1 MTEKCYNPLG
11 NEKETHYE
19 GVFQYMKKKIIAMG
33 LVVAMTLSGTQMANA
48 TSLSKARSQK
58 NEAQS
63 KLDSVN
69 SQIADIESQQSSL
82 QSEIDKVDSDLVD
95 VLVSLDLI
103 SDQIDQK
110 KVELAQ
116 AESDLAAAKEKE
128 AEQYDSMKERIR
140 YMYEN
145 GDSSFLDALVGA
157 QSFADVLNKVE
168 NFSKVYDYDRNL
180 LVEYQNTKTEV
191 ANLVTQVEEEK
202 KDLEEN
208 QATYQEQQKNLE
220 EMKAQ
225 KSSQMADFESQ
236 LAQAQSLA
244 SQYKQTVAEQ
254 NAIIAEQL
262 AAAQAVKV
270 TAGASSVASST
281 KSSST
286 SSSSSSSSSSKK
298 SDSSSS
304 NSSSNSS
311 SDSSSSDSS
320 SSSSSGSG
328 TGSAVASYGCQFV
341 GNPYVWGGESLTN
354 GADCS
359 GFVKSVYAHFGV
371 SLPHSSGALTGVG
384 RAVSTSDMQ
393 PGDIVCYS
401 GHVAIYIGGGQIVHA
416 SSPSTGIKIGPVNY
430 GKKIVAVRR
439 IF

>member
-1 MTEKCYNPLG
+1 
-11 NEKETHYE
+11 
-19 GVFQYMKKKIIAMG
+19 MKKRLLATVLAAVMII
-33 LVVAMTLSGTQMANA
+33 SGTQIAGA
-48 TSLSKARSQK
+48 TSLSQARSQK
-58 NEAQS
+58 NQAQN

-128 AEQYDSMKERIR
+128 AEQYDAMKNRIR

-145 GDSSFLDALVGA
+145 GDSSFLDAFVGA

-191 ANLVTQVEEEK
+191 ENLVTQVEEEK

-225 KSSQMADFESQ
+225 KSSQMSDFENQ

-244 SQYKQTVAEQ
+244 AQYKQTVAEQ
-254 NAIIAEQL
+254 NAIIAQKL
-262 AAAQAVKV
+262 AEAQTVKTS
-270 TAGASSVASST
+270 TAGVSNVANNN
-281 KSSST
+281 
-286 SSSSSSSSSSKK
+286 SSSSSKSESK
-298 SDSSSS
+298 KSSDSDSE
-304 NSSSNSS
+304 
-311 SDSSSSDSS
+311 SSSSDSS
-320 SSSSSGSG
+320 SSSSGSGS
-328 TGSAVASYGCQFV
+328 GSAVASYGCQFV

-359 GFVKSVYAHFGV
+359 GFVKSVYGHFGV

-430 GKKIVAVRR
+430 GKSIIAVRR

>member
-1 MTEKCYNPLG
+1 
-11 NEKETHYE
+11 
-19 GVFQYMKKKIIAMG
+19 MKKRLLATVLAAVMII
-33 LVVAMTLSGTQMANA
+33 SGTQIAGA
-48 TSLSKARSQK
+48 TSLSQARSQK
-58 NEAQS
+58 NQAQN

-128 AEQYDSMKERIR
+128 AEQYDAMKNRIR

-145 GDSSFLDALVGA
+145 GDSSFLDAFVGA

-225 KSSQMADFESQ
+225 KSSQMSDFENQ

-244 SQYKQTVAEQ
+244 AQYKQTVAEQ
-254 NAIIAEQL
+254 NAIIAQKL
-262 AAAQAVKV
+262 AEAQTVKTS
-270 TAGASSVASST
+270 TAGVSNVANNN
-281 KSSST
+281 
-286 SSSSSSSSSSKK
+286 SSSSSKSESK
-298 SDSSSS
+298 KSSDSDSE
-304 NSSSNSS
+304 
-311 SDSSSSDSS
+311 SSSSDSS
-320 SSSSSGSG
+320 SSSSGSGS
-328 TGSAVASYGCQFV
+328 GSAVASYGCQFV

-359 GFVKSVYAHFGV
+359 GFVKSVYGHFGV

-416 SSPSTGIKIGPVNY
+416 RSPSTGIKIGPVNY
-430 GKKIVAVRR
+430 GKSIIAVRR

>member
-1 MTEKCYNPLG
+1 
-11 NEKETHYE
+11 
-19 GVFQYMKKKIIAMG
+19 MKKRLLATVLAAVMVI
-33 LVVAMTLSGTQMANA
+33 SGTQIAGA
-48 TSLSKARSQK
+48 TSLSQARSQK
-58 NEAQS
+58 NQAQN

-128 AEQYDSMKERIR
+128 AEQYDAMKNRIR

-145 GDSSFLDALVGA
+145 GDSSFLDAFVGA

-225 KSSQMADFESQ
+225 KSSQMSDFENQ

-244 SQYKQTVAEQ
+244 AQYKQTVAEQ
-254 NAIIAEQL
+254 NAIIAQKL
-262 AAAQAVKV
+262 AEAQTVKTS
-270 TAGASSVASST
+270 TAGVSNVANNN
-281 KSSST
+281 
-286 SSSSSSSSSSKK
+286 SSSSSKSESK
-298 SDSSSS
+298 KSSDSDSE
-304 NSSSNSS
+304 
-311 SDSSSSDSS
+311 SSSSDSS
-320 SSSSSGSG
+320 SSSSGSGS
-328 TGSAVASYGCQFV
+328 GSAVASYGCQFV

-359 GFVKSVYAHFGV
+359 GFVKSVYGHFGV

-430 GKKIVAVRR
+430 GKSIIAVRR

>member
-1 MTEKCYNPLG
+1 
-11 NEKETHYE
+11 
-19 GVFQYMKKKIIAMG
+19 MKKRLLATVLAAVMII
-33 LVVAMTLSGTQMANA
+33 SGTQIAGA
-48 TSLSKARSQK
+48 RCLSQARSQK
-58 NEAQS
+58 NQAQN

-128 AEQYDSMKERIR
+128 AEQYDAMKNRIR

-145 GDSSFLDALVGA
+145 GDSSFLDAFVGA

-225 KSSQMADFESQ
+225 KSSQMSDFENQ

-244 SQYKQTVAEQ
+244 AQYKQTVAEQ
-254 NAIIAEQL
+254 NAIIAQKL
-262 AAAQAVKV
+262 AEAQTVKTS
-270 TAGASSVASST
+270 TAGVSNVANNN
-281 KSSST
+281 
-286 SSSSSSSSSSKK
+286 SSSSSKSESK
-298 SDSSSS
+298 KSSDSDSE
-304 NSSSNSS
+304 
-311 SDSSSSDSS
+311 SSSSDSS
-320 SSSSSGSG
+320 SSSSGSGS
-328 TGSAVASYGCQFV
+328 GSAVASYGCQFV

-359 GFVKSVYAHFGV
+359 GFVKSEYGHFGV

-430 GKKIVAVRR
+430 GKSIIAVRR

>member
-1 MTEKCYNPLG
+1 
-11 NEKETHYE
+11 
-19 GVFQYMKKKIIAMG
+19 MKKKIIALG
-33 LVVAMTLSGTQMANA
+33 LVVAMALSGTQVAGA
-48 TSLSKARSQK
+48 TTLSKAKSQK
-58 NEAQS
+58 NEAQN
-63 KLDSVN
+63 KLNSVN
-69 SQIADIESQQSSL
+69 SQIQDIESQQSSL

-103 SDQIDQK
+103 SDQIEQK

-116 AESDLAAAKEKE
+116 AEADLKAAKEKE
-128 AEQYDSMKERIR
+128 AEQYSSMKERIR

-191 ANLVTQVEEEK
+191 ANLVTQVADEK
-202 KDLEEN
+202 AELEEN
-208 QATYQEQQKNLE
+208 QATYQEQQQQLE
-220 EMKAQ
+220 TMKAE
-225 KSSQMADFESQ
+225 KSSQMADFENQ

-244 SQYKQTVAEQ
+244 AQYKQTVAEQ
-254 NAIIAEQL
+254 NAIITEQL
-262 AAAQAVKV
+262 AAAQTVKV
-270 TAGASSVASST
+270 TAGASSVANT
-281 KSSST
+281 KSN
-286 SSSSSSSSSSKK
+286 
-298 SDSSSS
+298 SSSS
-304 NSSSNSS
+304 NSS
-311 SDSSSSDSS
+311 DSSSSS

-359 GFVKSVYAHFGV
+359 GFVKSVYANFGV

-384 RAVSTSDMQ
+384 RAVSASDMQ

-430 GKKIVAVRR
+430 GKSIVAVRR

>member
-1 MTEKCYNPLG
+1 
-11 NEKETHYE
+11 
-19 GVFQYMKKKIIAMG
+19 MKKRLLATVLAAVMII
-33 LVVAMTLSGTQMANA
+33 SGTQIAGA
-48 TSLSKARSQK
+48 TSLSQARSQK
-58 NEAQS
+58 NQAQN

-128 AEQYDSMKERIR
+128 AEQYDAMKNRIR

-145 GDSSFLDALVGA
+145 GDSSFLDAFVGA

-225 KSSQMADFESQ
+225 KSSQMSDFENQ

-244 SQYKQTVAEQ
+244 AQYKQTVAEQ
-254 NAIIAEQL
+254 NAIIAQKL
-262 AAAQAVKV
+262 AEAQTVKTS
-270 TAGASSVASST
+270 TAGVSNVANNN
-281 KSSST
+281 
-286 SSSSSSSSSSKK
+286 SSSSSKSESK
-298 SDSSSS
+298 KSSDSDSE
-304 NSSSNSS
+304 
-311 SDSSSSDSS
+311 SSSSDSS
-320 SSSSSGSG
+320 SSSSGSGS
-328 TGSAVASYGCQFV
+328 GSAVASYGCQFV

-359 GFVKSVYAHFGV
+359 GFVKSVYGHFGV

-416 SSPSTGIKIGPVNY
+416 SSPSTGIKLGPVNY
-430 GKKIVAVRR
+430 GKAIIAVRNTTALPMQTAS
-439 IF
+439 

>member
-1 MTEKCYNPLG
+1 
-11 NEKETHYE
+11 
-19 GVFQYMKKKIIAMG
+19 MKKRLLATVLAAVMII
-33 LVVAMTLSGTQMANA
+33 SGTQIAGA
-48 TSLSKARSQK
+48 TSLSQARSQK
-58 NEAQS
+58 NQAQN

-82 QSEIDKVDSDLVD
+82 QAEIDKVDSDLVD

-128 AEQYDSMKERIR
+128 AEQYDAMKNRIR

-225 KSSQMADFESQ
+225 KSSQMSDFENQ

-244 SQYKQTVAEQ
+244 AQYKQTVAEQ
-254 NAIIAEQL
+254 NAIIAQKL
-262 AAAQAVKV
+262 AEAQTVKTS
-270 TAGASSVASST
+270 TAGVSNVANNN
-281 KSSST
+281 
-286 SSSSSSSSSSKK
+286 SSSSSKSSSK
-298 SDSSSS
+298 SESKKSSDSDSENS
-304 NSSSNSS
+304 NSG
-311 SDSSSSDSS
+311 SSSSDSS
-320 SSSSSGSG
+320 SSSSGSGSG
-328 TGSAVASYGCQFV
+328 SAVESYGCQFV

-430 GKKIVAVRR
+430 GKSIIAVRR

>member
-1 MTEKCYNPLG
+1 
-11 NEKETHYE
+11 
-19 GVFQYMKKKIIAMG
+19 MKKRLLATVLAAVMII
-33 LVVAMTLSGTQMANA
+33 SGTQIAGA
-48 TSLSKARSQK
+48 TSLSQARSQK
-58 NEAQS
+58 NQAQN

-128 AEQYDSMKERIR
+128 AEQYDAMKNRIR

-145 GDSSFLDALVGA
+145 GDSSFLDAFVGA

-225 KSSQMADFESQ
+225 KSSQMSDFENQ

-244 SQYKQTVAEQ
+244 AQYKQTVAEQ
-254 NAIIAEQL
+254 NAIIAQKL
-262 AAAQAVKV
+262 AEAQTVKTS
-270 TAGASSVASST
+270 TAGVSNVANNN
-281 KSSST
+281 
-286 SSSSSSSSSSKK
+286 SSSSSKSESK
-298 SDSSSS
+298 KSSDSDSE
-304 NSSSNSS
+304 
-311 SDSSSSDSS
+311 SSSSDSS
-320 SSSSSGSG
+320 SSSSGSGS
-328 TGSAVASYGCQFV
+328 GSAVASYGCQFV

-359 GFVKSVYAHFGV
+359 GFVKSVYGHFGV

-430 GKKIVAVRR
+430 GKSIIAGRR

>member
-1 MTEKCYNPLG
+1 
-11 NEKETHYE
+11 
-19 GVFQYMKKKIIAMG
+19 MKKRLLATVLAAVMII
-33 LVVAMTLSGTQMANA
+33 SGTQIAGA
-48 TSLSKARSQK
+48 TSLPQARSQK
-58 NEAQS
+58 NQAQN
-63 KLDSVN
+63 KLNSVN

-82 QSEIDKVDSDLVD
+82 QAEIDKVDSDLVD

-110 KVELAQ
+110 KVELAH

-128 AEQYDSMKERIR
+128 AEQYDAMKNRIR

-145 GDSSFLDALVGA
+145 GDSSFLDAFVGA

-225 KSSQMADFESQ
+225 KSSQMSDFENQ

-244 SQYKQTVAEQ
+244 AQYKQTVAEQ
-254 NAIIAEQL
+254 NAIIAQKL
-262 AAAQAVKV
+262 AETQTVKAS
-270 TAGASSVASST
+270 TAGVSNVASN
-281 KSSST
+281 SSSG
-286 SSSSSSSSSSKK
+286 SSSKSESKK
-298 SDSSSS
+298 SDSG
-304 NSSSNSS
+304 NSDSG
-311 SDSSSSDSS
+311 SSSSD
-320 SSSSSGSG
+320 SSSSGSG
-328 TGSAVASYGCQFV
+328 TGSSVASYGCQFV

-430 GKKIVAVRR
+430 GKSIVAVRR

>member
-1 MTEKCYNPLG
+1 
-11 NEKETHYE
+11 
-19 GVFQYMKKKIIAMG
+19 MKKRLLATVLAAVMII
-33 LVVAMTLSGTQMANA
+33 SGTQIAGA
-48 TSLSKARSQK
+48 TSLSQARSQK
-58 NEAQS
+58 NQAQN

-116 AESDLAAAKEKE
+116 AESDLAAAKDKE
-128 AEQYDSMKERIR
+128 AEQYDAMKNRIR

-145 GDSSFLDALVGA
+145 GDSSFLDAFVGA

-225 KSSQMADFESQ
+225 KSSQMSDFENQ

-244 SQYKQTVAEQ
+244 AQYKQTVAEQ
-254 NAIIAEQL
+254 NAIIAQKL
-262 AAAQAVKV
+262 AEAQTVKTS
-270 TAGASSVASST
+270 TAGVSNVANNN
-281 KSSST
+281 
-286 SSSSSSSSSSKK
+286 SSSSSKSESK
-298 SDSSSS
+298 KSSDSDSE
-304 NSSSNSS
+304 
-311 SDSSSSDSS
+311 SSSSDSS
-320 SSSSSGSG
+320 SSSSGSGS
-328 TGSAVASYGCQFV
+328 GSAVASYGCQFV

-359 GFVKSVYAHFGV
+359 GFVKSVYGHFGV

-430 GKKIVAVRR
+430 GKSIIAVRR

>member
-1 MTEKCYNPLG
+1 
-11 NEKETHYE
+11 
-19 GVFQYMKKKIIAMG
+19 MKKRLLATVLAAVMII
-33 LVVAMTLSGTQMANA
+33 SGTQIAGA
-48 TSLSKARSQK
+48 TSLSQARSQK
-58 NEAQS
+58 NQAQN

-128 AEQYDSMKERIR
+128 AEQYDAMKNRIR

-145 GDSSFLDALVGA
+145 GDSSFLDAFVGA

-225 KSSQMADFESQ
+225 KSSQMSDFENQ

-244 SQYKQTVAEQ
+244 AQYKQTVAEQ
-254 NAIIAEQL
+254 NAIIAQKL
-262 AAAQAVKV
+262 AEAQTVKTS
-270 TAGASSVASST
+270 TAGVSNVANNN
-281 KSSST
+281 
-286 SSSSSSSSSSKK
+286 SSSSSKSESK
-298 SDSSSS
+298 KSSDSDSE
-304 NSSSNSS
+304 
-311 SDSSSSDSS
+311 SSSSDSS
-320 SSSSSGSG
+320 SSSSGSGS
-328 TGSAVASYGCQFV
+328 GSAVASYGCQFV

-359 GFVKSVYAHFGV
+359 GFVKSVYGHFGV

-401 GHVAIYIGGGQIVHA
+401 GHVAIYIGGGHIHRYQDRTCKLRKIHYC
-416 SSPSTGIKIGPVNY
+416 SS
-430 GKKIVAVRR
+430 
-439 IF
+439 

>member
-1 MTEKCYNPLG
+1 
-11 NEKETHYE
+11 
-19 GVFQYMKKKIIAMG
+19 MKKRLLATVLAAVMII
-33 LVVAMTLSGTQMANA
+33 SGTQIAGA
-48 TSLSKARSQK
+48 TSLSQARSQK
-58 NEAQS
+58 NQAQN

-82 QSEIDKVDSDLVD
+82 QAEIDKVDSDLVD

-128 AEQYDSMKERIR
+128 AEQYDAMKNRIR

-157 QSFADVLNKVE
+157 QNFADVLNKVE

-225 KSSQMADFESQ
+225 KSSQMSDFENQ

-244 SQYKQTVAEQ
+244 AQYKQTVAEQ
-254 NAIIAEQL
+254 NAIIAQKL
-262 AAAQAVKV
+262 AEAQTVKAS
-270 TAGASSVASST
+270 TAGVSNVASNN
-281 KSSST
+281 
-286 SSSSSSSSSSKK
+286 SSSSSKSSSK
-298 SDSSSS
+298 SESKKSS
-304 NSSSNSS
+304 NSDSGNSDS
-311 SDSSSSDSS
+311 GSSSSD

-430 GKKIVAVRR
+430 GKSIVAVRR

>member
-1 MTEKCYNPLG
+1 
-11 NEKETHYE
+11 
-19 GVFQYMKKKIIAMG
+19 MKKRLLATVLAAVMII
-33 LVVAMTLSGTQMANA
+33 SGTQIAGA
-48 TSLSKARSQK
+48 TSLSQARSQK
-58 NEAQS
+58 NQAQN

-128 AEQYDSMKERIR
+128 AEQYDAMKNRIR

-145 GDSSFLDALVGA
+145 GDSSFLDAFVGA

-225 KSSQMADFESQ
+225 KSSQMSDFENQ

-244 SQYKQTVAEQ
+244 AQYKQTVAEQ
-254 NAIIAEQL
+254 NAIIAQKL
-262 AAAQAVKV
+262 AEAQTVKTS
-270 TAGASSVASST
+270 TAGVSNVANNN
-281 KSSST
+281 
-286 SSSSSSSSSSKK
+286 SSSSSKSESK
-298 SDSSSS
+298 KSSDSDSE
-304 NSSSNSS
+304 
-311 SDSSSSDSS
+311 SSSSDSS
-320 SSSSSGSG
+320 SSSSGSGS
-328 TGSAVASYGCQFV
+328 GSAVASYGCQFV

-359 GFVKSVYAHFGV
+359 GFVKSVYGHFGV
-371 SLPHSSGALTGVG
+371 SLPHSAGALTGVG

-430 GKKIVAVRR
+430 GKSIIAVRR

>member
-1 MTEKCYNPLG
+1 
-11 NEKETHYE
+11 
-19 GVFQYMKKKIIAMG
+19 MKKKIIAMG
-33 LVVAMTLSGTQMANA
+33 LVVAMALSGTQMANA

-58 NEAQS
+58 NEAQN

-157 QSFADVLNKVE
+157 QNFADVLNKVE

-225 KSSQMADFESQ
+225 KSSQMENFESQ

-262 AAAQAVKV
+262 AAAQTVKV
-270 TAGASSVASST
+270 TAGASNVASST
-281 KSSST
+281 KSN
-286 SSSSSSSSSSKK
+286 SSSSSSKK
-298 SDSSSS
+298 SDSS
-304 NSSSNSS
+304 
-311 SDSSSSDSS
+311 DSG

-328 TGSAVASYGCQFV
+328 TGSLVAGYGCQFV

-430 GKKIVAVRR
+430 GKSIVAVRR

>member
-1 MTEKCYNPLG
+1 
-11 NEKETHYE
+11 
-19 GVFQYMKKKIIAMG
+19 MKKKIIAMG
-33 LVVAMTLSGTQMANA
+33 LVIAMALSGTQMANA
-48 TSLSKARSQK
+48 TNLSKARSQK
-58 NEAQS
+58 NEAQN

-69 SQIADIESQQSSL
+69 SQIQDIESQQSSL

-116 AESDLAAAKEKE
+116 AEADLAAAKEKE
-128 AEQYDSMKERIR
+128 ADQYNSMKERIR

-157 QSFADVLNKVE
+157 QNFADVLNKVE

-202 KDLEEN
+202 KDLEAN
-208 QATYQEQQKNLE
+208 QATYQEQQNNLE
-220 EMKAQ
+220 AMKAQ

-236 LAQAQSLA
+236 LAQAQNLA
-244 SQYKQTVAEQ
+244 AQYKQTVAEQ
-254 NAIIAEQL
+254 NAIIAQQL
-262 AAAQAVKV
+262 AAAQTVNV
-270 TAGASSVASST
+270 TAGASNVAST
-281 KSSST
+281 KSNKT
-286 SSSSSSSSSSKK
+286 SSGNK
-298 SDSSSS
+298 SNNTNSGSASSS
-304 NSSSNSS
+304 NSSSSS
-311 SDSSSSDSS
+311 SVSSA
-320 SSSSSGSG
+320 SG
-328 TGSAVASYGCQFV
+328 TGSSVASYGCQFV

-384 RAVSTSDMQ
+384 RAVSSSDMQ

-416 SSPSTGIKIGPVNY
+416 SSPSTGIKIGPVSY
-430 GKKIVAVRR
+430 GKAIVAVRR

>member
-1 MTEKCYNPLG
+1 
-11 NEKETHYE
+11 
-19 GVFQYMKKKIIAMG
+19 MKKRLLATVLAAVMVI
-33 LVVAMTLSGTQMANA
+33 SGTQIAGA
-48 TSLSKARSQK
+48 TSISQARSQK
-58 NEAQS
+58 NQAQN

-128 AEQYDSMKERIR
+128 AEQYDAMKNRIR

-145 GDSSFLDALVGA
+145 GDSSFLDAFVGA

-225 KSSQMADFESQ
+225 KSSQMSDFENQ

-244 SQYKQTVAEQ
+244 AQYKQTVAEQ
-254 NAIIAEQL
+254 NAIIAQKL
-262 AAAQAVKV
+262 AEAQTVKTS
-270 TAGASSVASST
+270 TAGVSNVANNN
-281 KSSST
+281 
-286 SSSSSSSSSSKK
+286 SSSSSKSESK
-298 SDSSSS
+298 KSSDSDSE
-304 NSSSNSS
+304 
-311 SDSSSSDSS
+311 SSSSDSS
-320 SSSSSGSG
+320 SSSSGSGS
-328 TGSAVASYGCQFV
+328 GSAVASYGCQFV

-359 GFVKSVYAHFGV
+359 GFVKSVYGHFGV

-430 GKKIVAVRR
+430 GKSIIAVRR

>member
-1 MTEKCYNPLG
+1 
-11 NEKETHYE
+11 
-19 GVFQYMKKKIIAMG
+19 MKKRLLATVLAAVMII
-33 LVVAMTLSGTQMANA
+33 SGTQIAGA
-48 TSLSKARSQK
+48 TSLSQARSQK
-58 NEAQS
+58 NQAQN
-63 KLDSVN
+63 KLNSVN

-82 QSEIDKVDSDLVD
+82 QAEIDKVDSDLVD

-128 AEQYDSMKERIR
+128 AEQYDAMKNRIR

-145 GDSSFLDALVGA
+145 GDSSFLDAFVGA

-225 KSSQMADFESQ
+225 KSSQMSDFENQ
-236 LAQAQSLA
+236 LAQAQNLA
-244 SQYKQTVAEQ
+244 AQYKQTVAEQ
-254 NAIIAEQL
+254 NAIIAQKLTETQT
-262 AAAQAVKV
+262 VKAS
-270 TAGASSVASST
+270 TAGVSNVASN
-281 KSSST
+281 SSSG
-286 SSSSSSSSSSKK
+286 SSSKSESKK
-298 SDSSSS
+298 SDSG
-304 NSSSNSS
+304 NSDSG
-311 SDSSSSDSS
+311 SSSSD
-320 SSSSSGSG
+320 SSSSGSG
-328 TGSAVASYGCQFV
+328 TGSSVASYGCQFV

-416 SSPSTGIKIGPVNY
+416 SSPSTGIKIGSVNY
-430 GKKIVAVRR
+430 GKSIVAVRR

>member
-1 MTEKCYNPLG
+1 
-11 NEKETHYE
+11 
-19 GVFQYMKKKIIAMG
+19 MKKRLLATVLAAVMII
-33 LVVAMTLSGTQMANA
+33 SGTQIAGA
-48 TSLSKARSQK
+48 TSLSQARSQK
-58 NEAQS
+58 NQAQS

-82 QSEIDKVDSDLVD
+82 QAEIDKVDSDLVD

-128 AEQYDSMKERIR
+128 AEQYDAMKNRIR

-225 KSSQMADFESQ
+225 KSSQMSDFENQ

-244 SQYKQTVAEQ
+244 AQYKQTVAEQ
-254 NAIIAEQL
+254 NAIIAQKL
-262 AAAQAVKV
+262 AEAQTVKTS
-270 TAGASSVASST
+270 TAGVSNVANNN
-281 KSSST
+281 
-286 SSSSSSSSSSKK
+286 SSSSSKSSSK
-298 SDSSSS
+298 SESKKSSDSDSG
-304 NSSSNSS
+304 NSDSG
-311 SDSSSSDSS
+311 SSSSDSS
-320 SSSSSGSG
+320 SSGSGS
-328 TGSAVASYGCQFV
+328 GSAVASYGCQFV

-371 SLPHSSGALTGVG
+371 SLPHNSGALTGVG

-430 GKKIVAVRR
+430 GKPIIAVRR

>member
-1 MTEKCYNPLG
+1 
-11 NEKETHYE
+11 
-19 GVFQYMKKKIIAMG
+19 MKKRLLATVLAAVMII
-33 LVVAMTLSGTQMANA
+33 SGTQIAGA
-48 TSLSKARSQK
+48 TSLSQARSQK
-58 NEAQS
+58 NQAQN
-63 KLDSVN
+63 KLNSVN

-82 QSEIDKVDSDLVD
+82 QAEIDKVDSDLVD

-128 AEQYDSMKERIR
+128 AEQYDAMKNRIR

-145 GDSSFLDALVGA
+145 GDSSFLDAFVGA

-225 KSSQMADFESQ
+225 KSSQMSDFENQ
-236 LAQAQSLA
+236 LAQAQNLA
-244 SQYKQTVAEQ
+244 AQYKQTVAEQ
-254 NAIIAEQL
+254 NAIIAQKL
-262 AAAQAVKV
+262 AETQTVKAS
-270 TAGASSVASST
+270 TAGVSNVA
-281 KSSST
+281 
-286 SSSSSSSSSSKK
+286 
-298 SDSSSS
+298 S
-304 NSSSNSS
+304 NSSSG
-311 SDSSSSDSS
+311 S

-328 TGSAVASYGCQFV
+328 TGSSVASYGCQFV

-430 GKKIVAVRR
+430 GKSIVAVRR

>member
-1 MTEKCYNPLG
+1 
-11 NEKETHYE
+11 
-19 GVFQYMKKKIIAMG
+19 MKKRLLATVLAAVMII
-33 LVVAMTLSGTQMANA
+33 SGTQIAGA
-48 TSLSKARSQK
+48 TSLSQARSQK
-58 NEAQS
+58 NQAQN

-82 QSEIDKVDSDLVD
+82 QSEIVD

-128 AEQYDSMKERIR
+128 AEQYDAMKNRIR

-145 GDSSFLDALVGA
+145 GDSSFLDAFVGA

-225 KSSQMADFESQ
+225 KSSQMSDFENQ

-244 SQYKQTVAEQ
+244 AQYKQTVAEQ
-254 NAIIAEQL
+254 NAIIAQKL
-262 AAAQAVKV
+262 AEAQTVKTS
-270 TAGASSVASST
+270 TAGVSNVANNN
-281 KSSST
+281 
-286 SSSSSSSSSSKK
+286 SSSSSKSESK
-298 SDSSSS
+298 KSSDSDSE
-304 NSSSNSS
+304 
-311 SDSSSSDSS
+311 SSSSDSS
-320 SSSSSGSG
+320 SSSSGSGS
-328 TGSAVASYGCQFV
+328 GSAVASYGCQFV

-359 GFVKSVYAHFGV
+359 GFVKSVYGHFGV

-430 GKKIVAVRR
+430 GKSIIAVRR

>member
-1 MTEKCYNPLG
+1 
-11 NEKETHYE
+11 
-19 GVFQYMKKKIIAMG
+19 MKKKLLATVLAAVMII
-33 LVVAMTLSGTQMANA
+33 SGTQIAGA
-48 TSLSKARSQK
+48 TSLSQARSQK
-58 NEAQS
+58 NQAQN
-63 KLDSVN
+63 KLNSVN

-82 QSEIDKVDSDLVD
+82 QAEIDKVDSDLVD

-128 AEQYDSMKERIR
+128 AEQYDAMKNRIR

-145 GDSSFLDALVGA
+145 GDSSFLDAFVGA

-225 KSSQMADFESQ
+225 KSSQMSDFENQ

-244 SQYKQTVAEQ
+244 AQYKQTVAEQ
-254 NAIIAEQL
+254 NAIIAQKL
-262 AAAQAVKV
+262 AETQTVKAS
-270 TAGASSVASST
+270 TAGVSNVASN
-281 KSSST
+281 SSSG
-286 SSSSSSSSSSKK
+286 SSSKSESKK
-298 SDSSSS
+298 SDSDSG
-304 NSSSNSS
+304 NSDSG
-311 SDSSSSDSS
+311 SSSSD
-320 SSSSSGSG
+320 SSSSGSG

-430 GKKIVAVRR
+430 GKSIVAVRR

>member
-1 MTEKCYNPLG
+1 
-11 NEKETHYE
+11 
-19 GVFQYMKKKIIAMG
+19 MKKRLLATVLAAVMII
-33 LVVAMTLSGTQMANA
+33 SGTQIAGA
-48 TSLSKARSQK
+48 TSLSQARSQK
-58 NEAQS
+58 NQAQN

-128 AEQYDSMKERIR
+128 AEQYDAMKNRIR

-145 GDSSFLDALVGA
+145 GDSSFLDAFVGA

-225 KSSQMADFESQ
+225 KSSQMSDFENQ

-244 SQYKQTVAEQ
+244 AQYKQTVAEQ
-254 NAIIAEQL
+254 NAIIAQKL
-262 AAAQAVKV
+262 AEAQTVKTS
-270 TAGASSVASST
+270 TAGVSNVANNN
-281 KSSST
+281 
-286 SSSSSSSSSSKK
+286 SSSSSKSESK
-298 SDSSSS
+298 KSSDSDSE
-304 NSSSNSS
+304 
-311 SDSSSSDSS
+311 SSSSDSS
-320 SSSSSGSG
+320 SSSS
-328 TGSAVASYGCQFV
+328 GSAVASYGCQFV

-359 GFVKSVYAHFGV
+359 GFVKSVYGHFGV

-430 GKKIVAVRR
+430 GKSIIAVRR

>member
-1 MTEKCYNPLG
+1 
-11 NEKETHYE
+11 
-19 GVFQYMKKKIIAMG
+19 MKKRLLATVLAAVMII
-33 LVVAMTLSGTQMANA
+33 SGTQIAGA
-48 TSLSKARSQK
+48 TSLSQARSQK
-58 NEAQS
+58 NQAQN

-128 AEQYDSMKERIR
+128 AEQYDAMKNRIR
-140 YMYEN
+140 YMYES
-145 GDSSFLDALVGA
+145 GDSSFLDAFVGA

-225 KSSQMADFESQ
+225 KSSQMSDFENQ

-244 SQYKQTVAEQ
+244 AQYKQTVAEQ
-254 NAIIAEQL
+254 NAIIAQKL
-262 AAAQAVKV
+262 AEAQTVKTS
-270 TAGASSVASST
+270 TAGVSNVANNN
-281 KSSST
+281 
-286 SSSSSSSSSSKK
+286 SSSSSKSESK
-298 SDSSSS
+298 KSSDSDSE
-304 NSSSNSS
+304 
-311 SDSSSSDSS
+311 SSSSDSS
-320 SSSSSGSG
+320 SSSSGSGS
-328 TGSAVASYGCQFV
+328 GSAVASYGCQFV

-359 GFVKSVYAHFGV
+359 GFVKSVYGHFGV

-430 GKKIVAVRR
+430 GKSIIAVRR

>member
-1 MTEKCYNPLG
+1 
-11 NEKETHYE
+11 
-19 GVFQYMKKKIIAMG
+19 MKKRLLATVLAAVMII
-33 LVVAMTLSGTQMANA
+33 SGTQIAGA
-48 TSLSKARSQK
+48 TSLSQARSQK
-58 NEAQS
+58 NQAQN

-82 QSEIDKVDSDLVD
+82 QSEIDKVDSELVD

-128 AEQYDSMKERIR
+128 AEQYDAMKNRIR

-145 GDSSFLDALVGA
+145 GDSSFLDAFVGA

-225 KSSQMADFESQ
+225 KSSQMSDFENQ

-244 SQYKQTVAEQ
+244 AQYKQTVAEQ
-254 NAIIAEQL
+254 NAIIAQKL
-262 AAAQAVKV
+262 AEAQTVKTS
-270 TAGASSVASST
+270 TAGVSNVANNN
-281 KSSST
+281 
-286 SSSSSSSSSSKK
+286 SSSSSKSESK
-298 SDSSSS
+298 KSSDSDSE
-304 NSSSNSS
+304 
-311 SDSSSSDSS
+311 SSSSDSS
-320 SSSSSGSG
+320 SSSSGSGS
-328 TGSAVASYGCQFV
+328 GSAVASYGCQFV

-359 GFVKSVYAHFGV
+359 GFVKSVYGHFGV

-430 GKKIVAVRR
+430 GKSIIAVRR

>member
-1 MTEKCYNPLG
+1 
-11 NEKETHYE
+11 
-19 GVFQYMKKKIIAMG
+19 MKKRLLATVLAAVMII
-33 LVVAMTLSGTQMANA
+33 SGTQIAGA
-48 TSLSKARSQK
+48 TSLSQARSQK
-58 NEAQS
+58 NQAQN

-128 AEQYDSMKERIR
+128 AEQYDAMKNRIR

-145 GDSSFLDALVGA
+145 GDSSFLDAFVGA

-225 KSSQMADFESQ
+225 KSSQMSDFENQ

-244 SQYKQTVAEQ
+244 AQYKQTVAEQ
-254 NAIIAEQL
+254 NAIIAQKL
-262 AAAQAVKV
+262 AEAQTVKTS
-270 TAGASSVASST
+270 TAGVSNVANNN
-281 KSSST
+281 
-286 SSSSSSSSSSKK
+286 SSSSSKSESK
-298 SDSSSS
+298 KSSDSDSE
-304 NSSSNSS
+304 
-311 SDSSSSDSS
+311 SSSSDSS
-320 SSSSSGSG
+320 SSSSGSGSG
-328 TGSAVASYGCQFV
+328 SVVASYGCQFV

-359 GFVKSVYAHFGV
+359 GFVKSVYGHFGV

-430 GKKIVAVRR
+430 GKSIIAVRR

>member
-1 MTEKCYNPLG
+1 
-11 NEKETHYE
+11 
-19 GVFQYMKKKIIAMG
+19 MKKRLLATVLAAVMII
-33 LVVAMTLSGTQMANA
+33 SGIQIAGA
-48 TSLSKARSQK
+48 TSLSQARSQK
-58 NEAQS
+58 NQAQN
-63 KLDSVN
+63 KLNSVN

-82 QSEIDKVDSDLVD
+82 QAEIDKVDSDLVD

-128 AEQYDSMKERIR
+128 AEQYDAMKNRIR

-145 GDSSFLDALVGA
+145 GDSSFLDAFVGA

-225 KSSQMADFESQ
+225 KSSQMSDFENQ
-236 LAQAQSLA
+236 LAQAQNLA
-244 SQYKQTVAEQ
+244 AQYKQTVAEQ
-254 NAIIAEQL
+254 NAIIAQKLTETQT
-262 AAAQAVKV
+262 VKAS
-270 TAGASSVASST
+270 TAGVSNVASN
-281 KSSST
+281 SSSG
-286 SSSSSSSSSSKK
+286 SSSKSESKK
-298 SDSSSS
+298 SDSG
-304 NSSSNSS
+304 NSDSG
-311 SDSSSSDSS
+311 SSSSD
-320 SSSSSGSG
+320 SSSSGSG
-328 TGSAVASYGCQFV
+328 TGSSVASYGCQFV

-430 GKKIVAVRR
+430 GKSIVAVRR

>member
-1 MTEKCYNPLG
+1 
-11 NEKETHYE
+11 
-19 GVFQYMKKKIIAMG
+19 MKKRLLATVLAAVMII
-33 LVVAMTLSGTQMANA
+33 SGTQIAGA
-48 TSLSKARSQK
+48 TSLSQARSQK
-58 NEAQS
+58 NQAQN

-128 AEQYDSMKERIR
+128 AEQYDAMKNRIR

-145 GDSSFLDALVGA
+145 GDSSFLDAFVGA

-225 KSSQMADFESQ
+225 KSSQMSDFENQ

-244 SQYKQTVAEQ
+244 AQYKQTVAEQ
-254 NAIIAEQL
+254 NAIIAQKL
-262 AAAQAVKV
+262 AEAQTVKTS
-270 TAGASSVASST
+270 TAGVSNVANNN
-281 KSSST
+281 
-286 SSSSSSSSSSKK
+286 SSSSSKSESKK
-298 SDSSSS
+298 S
-304 NSSSNSS
+304 
-311 SDSSSSDSS
+311 
-320 SSSSSGSG
+320 
-328 TGSAVASYGCQFV
+328 
-341 GNPYVWGGESLTN
+341 
-354 GADCS
+354 
-359 GFVKSVYAHFGV
+359 
-371 SLPHSSGALTGVG
+371 
-384 RAVSTSDMQ
+384 
-393 PGDIVCYS
+393 
-401 GHVAIYIGGGQIVHA
+401 
-416 SSPSTGIKIGPVNY
+416 
-430 GKKIVAVRR
+430 
-439 IF
+439 

>member
-1 MTEKCYNPLG
+1 
-11 NEKETHYE
+11 
-19 GVFQYMKKKIIAMG
+19 MKKRLLATVLAAVMII
-33 LVVAMTLSGTQMANA
+33 SGTQIAGA
-48 TSLSKARSQK
+48 TSLSQARSQK
-58 NEAQS
+58 NQAQN

-128 AEQYDSMKERIR
+128 AEQYDAMKNRIR

-145 GDSSFLDALVGA
+145 GDSSFLDAFVGA

-191 ANLVTQVEEEK
+191 ANLVTQVEVEK

-225 KSSQMADFESQ
+225 KSSQMSDFENQ

-244 SQYKQTVAEQ
+244 AQYKQTVAEQ
-254 NAIIAEQL
+254 NAIIAQKL
-262 AAAQAVKV
+262 AEAQTVKTS
-270 TAGASSVASST
+270 TAGVSNVANNN
-281 KSSST
+281 
-286 SSSSSSSSSSKK
+286 SSSSSKSESK
-298 SDSSSS
+298 KSSDSDSE
-304 NSSSNSS
+304 
-311 SDSSSSDSS
+311 SSSSDSS
-320 SSSSSGSG
+320 SSSSGSGS
-328 TGSAVASYGCQFV
+328 GSAVASYGCQFV

-359 GFVKSVYAHFGV
+359 GFVKSVYGHFGV

-430 GKKIVAVRR
+430 GKSIIAVRR

>member
-1 MTEKCYNPLG
+1 
-11 NEKETHYE
+11 
-19 GVFQYMKKKIIAMG
+19 MKKRLLATVLAAVMII
-33 LVVAMTLSGTQMANA
+33 SGTQIAGA
-48 TSLSKARSQK
+48 TSLSQARSQK
-58 NEAQS
+58 NQAQN

-128 AEQYDSMKERIR
+128 AEQYDAMKNRIR

-145 GDSSFLDALVGA
+145 GDSSFLDAFVGA

-225 KSSQMADFESQ
+225 KSSQMSDFENQ

-244 SQYKQTVAEQ
+244 AQYKQTVAEQ
-254 NAIIAEQL
+254 NAIIAQKL
-262 AAAQAVKV
+262 AEAQTVKTS
-270 TAGASSVASST
+270 TAGVSNVANN
-281 KSSST
+281 
-286 SSSSSSSSSSKK
+286 SSSSSSKSESK
-298 SDSSSS
+298 KSSDSDSE
-304 NSSSNSS
+304 
-311 SDSSSSDSS
+311 SSSSDSS
-320 SSSSSGSG
+320 SSSSGSGS
-328 TGSAVASYGCQFV
+328 GSAVASYGCQFV

-359 GFVKSVYAHFGV
+359 GFVKSVYGHFGV

-430 GKKIVAVRR
+430 GKSIIAVRR

>member
-1 MTEKCYNPLG
+1 
-11 NEKETHYE
+11 
-19 GVFQYMKKKIIAMG
+19 MKKRLLATVLAAVMII
-33 LVVAMTLSGTQMANA
+33 SGTQIAGA
-48 TSLSKARSQK
+48 TSLSQARSQK
-58 NEAQS
+58 NQAQN
-63 KLDSVN
+63 KLNSVN

-82 QSEIDKVDSDLVD
+82 QAEIDKVDSDLVD

-128 AEQYDSMKERIR
+128 AEQYDAMKNRIR

-145 GDSSFLDALVGA
+145 GDSSFLDAFVGA

-225 KSSQMADFESQ
+225 KSSQMSDFENQ

-244 SQYKQTVAEQ
+244 AQYKQTVAEQ
-254 NAIIAEQL
+254 NAIIAQKLTETQT
-262 AAAQAVKV
+262 VKAS
-270 TAGASSVASST
+270 TAGVSNVASN
-281 KSSST
+281 SSSG
-286 SSSSSSSSSSKK
+286 SSSKSESKK
-298 SDSSSS
+298 SDSG
-304 NSSSNSS
+304 NSDSG
-311 SDSSSSDSS
+311 SSSSD
-320 SSSSSGSG
+320 SSSSGSG
-328 TGSAVASYGCQFV
+328 TGSSVASYGCQFV

-430 GKKIVAVRR
+430 GKSIVAVRR

>member
-1 MTEKCYNPLG
+1 
-11 NEKETHYE
+11 
-19 GVFQYMKKKIIAMG
+19 MKKRLLATVLAAVMII
-33 LVVAMTLSGTQMANA
+33 SGTQIAGA
-48 TSLSKARSQK
+48 TSLSQARSQK
-58 NEAQS
+58 NQAQN

-128 AEQYDSMKERIR
+128 AEQYDAMKNRIR

-145 GDSSFLDALVGA
+145 GDSSFLDAFVGA

-225 KSSQMADFESQ
+225 KSSQMSDFENQ

-244 SQYKQTVAEQ
+244 AQYKQTVAEQ
-254 NAIIAEQL
+254 NAIIAQKL
-262 AAAQAVKV
+262 AEAQTVKTS
-270 TAGASSVASST
+270 TAGVSNVA
-281 KSSST
+281 
-286 SSSSSSSSSSKK
+286 
-298 SDSSSS
+298 
-304 NSSSNSS
+304 NNN
-311 SDSSSSDSS
+311 SS

-328 TGSAVASYGCQFV
+328 SGSAVASYGCQFV

-359 GFVKSVYAHFGV
+359 GFVKSVYGHFGV

-430 GKKIVAVRR
+430 GKSIIAVRR

>member
-1 MTEKCYNPLG
+1 
-11 NEKETHYE
+11 
-19 GVFQYMKKKIIAMG
+19 MKKKIIALG
-33 LVVAMTLSGTQMANA
+33 LVVAMALSGTQVAGA
-48 TSLSKARSQK
+48 TTLSKAKSQK
-58 NEAQS
+58 NEAQN
-63 KLDSVN
+63 KLNSIN
-69 SQIADIESQQSSL
+69 SQIQDIESQQSSL
-82 QSEIDKVDSDLVD
+82 QSEIDKVDTDLVD

-103 SDQIDQK
+103 SDQIEQK

-116 AESDLAAAKEKE
+116 AEADLKAAKEKE
-128 AEQYDSMKERIR
+128 AEQYSSMKERIR

-145 GDSSFLDALVGA
+145 GDSSFLDAMVGA

-191 ANLVTQVEEEK
+191 ANLVTQVADEK
-202 KDLEEN
+202 AELEEN
-208 QATYQEQQKNLE
+208 QATYQEQQQQLE
-220 EMKAQ
+220 TMKAE
-225 KSSQMADFESQ
+225 KSSQMADFENQ

-244 SQYKQTVAEQ
+244 AQYKQTVAEQ

-262 AAAQAVKV
+262 AAAQTVKV
-270 TAGASSVASST
+270 TAGASSVASS
-281 KSSST
+281 SS
-286 SSSSSSSSSSKK
+286 
-298 SDSSSS
+298 
-304 NSSSNSS
+304 
-311 SDSSSSDSS
+311 SS

-359 GFVKSVYAHFGV
+359 GFVKSVYANFGV

-384 RAVSTSDMQ
+384 RAVSASDMQ

-416 SSPSTGIKIGPVNY
+416 SSPSTGIKVGPVNY
-430 GKKIVAVRR
+430 GKSIVAVRR

>member
-1 MTEKCYNPLG
+1 
-11 NEKETHYE
+11 
-19 GVFQYMKKKIIAMG
+19 MKKKIIALG
-33 LVVAMTLSGTQMANA
+33 LVVAMALSGTQVAGA
-48 TSLSKARSQK
+48 TTLSKAKSQK
-58 NEAQS
+58 NEAQN
-63 KLDSVN
+63 KLNSIN
-69 SQIADIESQQSSL
+69 SQIQDIESQQSSL
-82 QSEIDKVDSDLVD
+82 QSEIDKVDTDLVD

-103 SDQIDQK
+103 SDQIEQK

-116 AESDLAAAKEKE
+116 AEADLKAAKEKE
-128 AEQYDSMKERIR
+128 AEQYSSMKERIR

-145 GDSSFLDALVGA
+145 GDSSFLDAMVGA

-191 ANLVTQVEEEK
+191 ANLVTQVADEK
-202 KDLEEN
+202 AELEEN
-208 QATYQEQQKNLE
+208 QATYQEQQQQLE
-220 EMKAQ
+220 TMKAE
-225 KSSQMADFESQ
+225 KSSQMADFENQ

-244 SQYKQTVAEQ
+244 AQYKQTVAEQ

-262 AAAQAVKV
+262 AAAQTVKV
-270 TAGASSVASST
+270 TAGASSVASS
-281 KSSST
+281 
-286 SSSSSSSSSSKK
+286 SSSSSSSKK
-298 SDSSSS
+298 S
-304 NSSSNSS
+304 NSSSS
-311 SDSSSSDSS
+311 SDSSSSS

-359 GFVKSVYAHFGV
+359 GFVKSVYANFGV

-384 RAVSTSDMQ
+384 RAVSASDMQ

-416 SSPSTGIKIGPVNY
+416 SSPSTGIKVGPVNY
-430 GKKIVAVRR
+430 GKSIVAVRR